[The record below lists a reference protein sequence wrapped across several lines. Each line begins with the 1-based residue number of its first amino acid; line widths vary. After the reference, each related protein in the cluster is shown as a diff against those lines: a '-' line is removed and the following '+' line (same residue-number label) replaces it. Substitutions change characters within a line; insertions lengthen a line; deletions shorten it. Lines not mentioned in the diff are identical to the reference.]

1 MMDEE
6 QDRISNLS
14 DDVLAHILSF
24 LELRD
29 AFKTMILSKRWE
41 KVWTLTHSINLNN
54 KSCVR
59 RFDQRLSLDKEI
71 RRRTTFINFI
81 NGVLFGDNMIFPVKA
96 FTLSYYFGY
105 ADFIRHRHSPYL
117 IKWVDA
123 VSTNDLEKFDFSISI
138 DCTFPVLNMPPT
150 LFQCQNLVTLSLES
164 INRVLICFD
173 VLETACLLSLKY
185 LRLVKVRFEEENTL
199 KNLLSG
205 CPVLEEL
212 YMEPGDTGFKSI
224 PHFYF
229 ISPSLKILRWKR
241 EEGFRGYFVVKAPK
255 LEHLHFVEHSML
267 GFSMS
272 VSPSLVSVVMDIGSS
287 FGHHGHISVKK
298 LFQGI
303 SNAQKLEWS
312 THHTFMA
319 KVELDNLPEFCNLTH
334 LKIGSC
340 QDLYFVSSI
349 IQHSPHLKHLIF
361 DKDHFISGPM
371 TWSPPVQVPPCLVS
385 HLETVEIIAPEGQTS
400 YEIELILYLLHKGKV
415 LKKMIVTPF
424 SCMDLRKKLWE
435 SPKAGGCKIVF
446 SDFPAGAELERQSFC
461 GDRIYVCTPKKE
473 EDLKPYITKGNHH
486 AAAVV
491 NTPKKEEKE
500 ATSVK
505 DEPS

>member
-1 MMDEE
+1 MPPKDLFAFNIIGTQKKQERQTMMDEE

-41 KVWTLTHSINLNN
+41 KVWTLTHIINLNN

-81 NGVLFGDNMIFPVKA
+81 NGVLFGHNMIFPVKA

-105 ADFIRHRHSPYL
+105 ADFIRYRHSPYI

-138 DCTFPVLNMPPT
+138 DCTFPALNMPPT

-164 INRVLICFD
+164 INRVLIRFD
-173 VLETACLLSLKY
+173 VLETVYLLSLKY

-229 ISPSLKILRWKR
+229 ISPSLKILKWKR

-287 FGHHGHISVKK
+287 FGHHGHISVEK

-319 KVELDNLPEFCNLTH
+319 KVEFDNLPEFCNLTH

-371 TWSPPVQVPPCLVS
+371 TWMPPVPVPSCLIS

-400 YEIELILYLLHKGKV
+400 YEIELILYLLHMGKV
-415 LKKMIVTPF
+415 LKKMVVTPF
-424 SCMDLRKKLWE
+424 SCIDLRRKLWE
-435 SPKAGGCKIVF
+435 SPKASRCKIVF
-446 SDFPAGAELERQSFC
+446 SDFPAG
-461 GDRIYVCTPKKE
+461 G
-473 EDLKPYITKGNHH
+473 
-486 AAAVV
+486 
-491 NTPKKEEKE
+491 
-500 ATSVK
+500 TSR
-505 DEPS
+505 

>member
-1 MMDEE
+1 
-6 QDRISNLS
+6 
-14 DDVLAHILSF
+14 
-24 LELRD
+24 
-29 AFKTMILSKRWE
+29 
-41 KVWTLTHSINLNN
+41 
-54 KSCVR
+54 
-59 RFDQRLSLDKEI
+59 
-71 RRRTTFINFI
+71 
-81 NGVLFGDNMIFPVKA
+81 
-96 FTLSYYFGY
+96 
-105 ADFIRHRHSPYL
+105 
-117 IKWVDA
+117 
-123 VSTNDLEKFDFSISI
+123 
-138 DCTFPVLNMPPT
+138 MPPT

-164 INRVLICFD
+164 INRVLIRFD
-173 VLETACLLSLKY
+173 VLETVCLLSLKY

-229 ISPSLKILRWKR
+229 ISPSLKILKWKR
-241 EEGFRGYFVVKAPK
+241 EEGFR
-255 LEHLHFVEHSML
+255 
-267 GFSMS
+267 
-272 VSPSLVSVVMDIGSS
+272 VSVVMDIGSS
-287 FGHHGHISVKK
+287 FGHHGHISVEK

-371 TWSPPVQVPPCLVS
+371 TWMPPVPVPSCLIS

-400 YEIELILYLLHKGKV
+400 YEIELILYLLHMGKV
-415 LKKMIVTPF
+415 LKKMVVTPF
-424 SCMDLRKKLWE
+424 SCIDLRRKLWE
-435 SPKAGGCKIVF
+435 SPKASGCKIVF
-446 SDFPAGAELERQSFC
+446 SDFPAG
-461 GDRIYVCTPKKE
+461 G
-473 EDLKPYITKGNHH
+473 
-486 AAAVV
+486 
-491 NTPKKEEKE
+491 
-500 ATSVK
+500 TSR
-505 DEPS
+505 